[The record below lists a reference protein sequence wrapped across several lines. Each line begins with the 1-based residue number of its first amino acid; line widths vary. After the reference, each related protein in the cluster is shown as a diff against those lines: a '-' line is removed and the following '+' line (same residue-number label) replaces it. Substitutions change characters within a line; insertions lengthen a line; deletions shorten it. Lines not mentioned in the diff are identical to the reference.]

1 MQSSAVHVQLL
12 HHSSPTMSLSTLQAS
27 VGSHPMKEV
36 AKYKNT
42 KDAPN
47 PQYAK
52 GQTYSAFLPLI
63 PHVRIQGILKNKK
76 LLNSDPFTSC
86 YTNTAGSQSCCV
98 LG

>member
-1 MQSSAVHVQLL
+1 MQSSAVHVQFL

-27 VGSHPMKEV
+27 VGSHPMKKV

-52 GQTYSAFLPLI
+52 GKTFLLLI
-63 PHVRIQGILKNKK
+63 SHIRIQGILKTKT
-76 LLNSDPFTSC
+76 LS
-86 YTNTAGSQSCCV
+86 
-98 LG
+98 